1 MILKA
6 LFYSIAFALA
16 IAALPSPGASLEV
29 TGSFIQWGLATGR
42 AAPGTRLFLDGK
54 AVPVSPE
61 GYFMLG
67 FGRDVPSEVVLR
79 EIRPHGGKTIHRLTV
94 RQRRYQIQRIDGLPR
109 RKVTHN
115 PADVARIRTES
126 RLVAAA
132 QEKTAATSLSGSG
145 FAWPAKGRNS
155 GVYGSQ
161 RVLNGKPRRPH
172 LGVDVAAPVGSPV
185 TAMADGRVVFTHPG
199 MFFNGQ
205 SIILDHGLGLSSIY
219 IHLSAV
225 AVEQGQKV
233 LKGQLIGKIGKTG
246 RVTGPHLHWGVRWNG
261 VDLDPELLVPSPV
274 GRV

>member
-1 MILKA
+1 MIRKA
-6 LFYSIAFALA
+6 LFYSIAFALTVLPLPA
-16 IAALPSPGASLEV
+16 AALEMA
-29 TGSFIQWGLATGR
+29 GSFIQGGLVTGR

-54 AVPVSPE
+54 AVPVSPT
-61 GYFMLG
+61 GDFMLG
-67 FGRDVPSEVVLR
+67 FGRDVPPAVVLR
-79 EIRPHGGKTIHRLTV
+79 EIRPDGGKTIHRLTV
-94 RQRRYQIQRIDGLPR
+94 RQRNYQIQRIEGLPR
-109 RKVTHN
+109 RKVTPD
-115 PADVARIRTES
+115 PADMARIRTES

-132 QEKTAATSLSGSG
+132 RRKTAATSLSGSG
-145 FAWPAKGRNS
+145 FAWPAKGRIT

-185 TAMADGRVVFTHPG
+185 TAMADGRVMFTHPG

-225 AVEQGQKV
+225 SVEQGEKV

-261 VDLDPELLVPSPV
+261 VDLDPALLVPSPV
-274 GRV
+274 GRD